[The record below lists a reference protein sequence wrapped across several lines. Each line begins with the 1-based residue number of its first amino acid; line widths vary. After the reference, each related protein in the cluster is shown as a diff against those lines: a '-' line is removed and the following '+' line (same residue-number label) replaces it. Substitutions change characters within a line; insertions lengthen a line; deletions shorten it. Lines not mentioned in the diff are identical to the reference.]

1 VLPINDDLDSINK
14 LAQKIFDDVR
24 EIAFASRSMVEIAC
38 RKACQT
44 SYIGNNTIL
53 CRVLTKYLCYLDARD
68 VGIMPHL
75 SMNGYWEFWITQAM
89 IRSID
94 RGYHCIDVGAN
105 HGYYS
110 LIMSDLIGSTG
121 KLIAV
126 EPTPK
131 LAKLLEKTLD
141 LNGFRDRTTV
151 LQQAI
156 TDRTG
161 ETINLFIP
169 DGYGM
174 NATIFNESSSTG
186 ENIKVQTTTIDNL
199 VRDWSKV
206 DFIKIDA
213 EGAEEVIWNGM
224 QETISRHQGLKIM
237 MEINCSRYQNPQKFL
252 ESIVNS
258 GFMLKYIDFNS
269 EVKNLTIDRCLNE
282 QQGEDWMLFLSR

>member
-1 VLPINDDLDSINK
+1 MLPVNDDLNSINK
-14 LAQKIFDDVR
+14 LAQKIFNDVR
-24 EIAFASRSMVEIAC
+24 EIACASRSMAEIAC

-89 IRSID
+89 IRAID
-94 RGYHCIDVGAN
+94 PGYHCIDVGAN

-131 LAKLLEKTLD
+131 LAKLLERTLD

-156 TDRTG
+156 TNRTG

-186 ENIKVQTTTIDNL
+186 ENIKVQTTTIDDL

-224 QETISRHQGLKIM
+224 QETISRHKKLTIM